1 VYVASERLG
10 SGGEPVLV
18 QQSAEVVNALNNVT
32 TVELM
37 KRQLGDRLFE
47 VDAAVRAFLVV
58 MGDELLQ
65 DALGMAF
72 AAD

>member
-1 VYVASERLG
+1 
-10 SGGEPVLV
+10 V
-18 QQSAEVVNALNNVT
+18 QQSAEAVNSLNNIT

-47 VDAAVRAFLVV
+47 VEAAVRAFLVV
-58 MGDELLQ
+58 VGDKLAQ
-65 DALGMAF
+65 NALGMAF